1 MEEEKGFYKLEIG
14 ARRNVLLFATHLES
28 KDFVLDVFLKD
39 TYTYPVDGWT
49 YYDNL
54 SEACL
59 SYNADEEEAR
69 QRLFPNEDEI
79 FTELV

>member
-1 MEEEKGFYKLEIG
+1 MEEEKGFYKLETG
-14 ARRNVLLFATHLES
+14 ARRKVLLFATHLES
-28 KDFVLDVFLKD
+28 KDLVLDVSLKD
-39 TYTYPVDGWT
+39 TYTYPIDGWT
-49 YYDNL
+49 YHDNL

-59 SYNADEEEAR
+59 LHNVDEEEAR